1 MISKQTDGAIV
12 CAGRV
17 YCDLIFT
24 GLTELPRL
32 GEETYA
38 EELAV
43 EPGGGGFITAANLSA
58 LGHKTTL
65 LASMPGGPFGSAIL
79 DKMQRS
85 GVDLSLSPFNTT
97 NGAQVTAVIG
107 CQEDRAFLTKRN
119 GTAVPRDMLDAFST
133 SKARHL
139 HIGELATLQELPEL
153 LEIAKAA
160 GMTVSLDCSWD
171 QNCLLNGNVQNLI
184 AQVDLF
190 LPNEMEAEHLGY
202 LKEPANCP
210 TLTVVK
216 KGKAGATA
224 ITKDGE
230 ITVAADPVPVVDTT
244 GAGDAFNAGFLSS
257 WLRGAD
263 IKTCLHDGNK
273 CGAAAVMRIG
283 GAP

>member
-1 MISKQTDGAIV
+1 MSLKETDGAIV

-38 EELAV
+38 KDLAV

-58 LGHKTTL
+58 LGHKTML

-79 DKMQRS
+79 TKMQRS
-85 GVDLSLSPFNTT
+85 GVDLSLSPFDHS

-107 CQEDRAFLTKRN
+107 CRDDRAFLTKRN
-119 GTAVPRDMLDAFST
+119 GTAVPRDMLQTFST
-133 SKARHL
+133 SNARHL

-160 GMTVSLDCSWD
+160 GMTISLDCSWD
-171 QNCLLNGNVQNLI
+171 ENCLLDDRVQNLI

-202 LKEPANCP
+202 LTDPANCP
-210 TLTVVK
+210 TLTIVK

-224 ITKDGE
+224 LTANGE
-230 ITVAADPVPVVDTT
+230 LTVAAEPVKVVDTT

-263 IKTCLHDGNK
+263 IQTCLQNGNK
-273 CGAAAVMRIG
+273 CGAAAVTRIG